1 MQFGKGIRG
10 AKHVYYIIYYVFLFY
25 VDGRYLNNKNIILS
39 ICMNGKK
46 RKKNRNFFAYLP
58 MCMYNIIITFIN
70 NIIT

>member
-25 VDGRYLNNKNIILS
+25 VDSRYLNNKYIILS

-46 RKKNRNFFAYLP
+46 KKEEQKLFCIPTYV
-58 MCMYNIIITFIN
+58 YV
-70 NIIT
+70 